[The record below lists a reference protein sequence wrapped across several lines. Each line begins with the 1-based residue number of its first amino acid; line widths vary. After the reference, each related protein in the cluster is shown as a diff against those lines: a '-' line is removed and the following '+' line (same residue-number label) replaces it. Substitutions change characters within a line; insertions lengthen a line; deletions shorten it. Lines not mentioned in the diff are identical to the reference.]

1 MDMFQAMQIY
11 TQVVDTG
18 SFKNAAD
25 ALQLHRPAITKA
37 IQQLEKTLEVRLL
50 NRTTRKISMTAE
62 GERFYEQCSKILGD
76 VASTLATFSQGAER
90 PKGKLRLDL
99 PVTLAKEVII
109 PALPDFRERYPD
121 IELVVGC
128 GDQAVDM
135 IVEGIDCVVRLGEL
149 SDSSSVAKRIGAV
162 PMLTCASPAYLARE
176 GTPTQLSDLTRHLA
190 VNYFSGPTRK
200 IMDWQFCIDGETIV
214 TRLKSGIQVNDSEAF
229 VACGLAGLG
238 LVHGMQLSLQPY
250 LDRGELVPV
259 LTHLQALPKPISVL
273 YPNKRYL
280 APKVRVFIDWLS
292 EVLQQKGLA

>member
-76 VASTLATFSQGAER
+76 VASTLATFSHDAES

-99 PVTLAKEVII
+99 PVTLAKAVII
-109 PALPDFRERYPD
+109 PALPAFRARYPD

-135 IVEGIDCVVRLGEL
+135 INEGIDCVVRLGEL
-149 SDSSSVAKRIGAV
+149 SDSSSIARRIGAV

-176 GTPTQLSDLTRHLA
+176 GTPTQLSDLNRHLA

-200 IMDWQFCIDGETIV
+200 IMDWQFVIDGETVLI
-214 TRLKSGIQVNDSEAF
+214 RLKSGIQVNDSEAF
-229 VACGLAGLG
+229 LACGLAGLG
-238 LVHGMQLSLQPY
+238 LVHGLQLSLQPF
-250 LDRGELVPV
+250 LDSGELVAV
-259 LTHLQALPKPISVL
+259 LPQLQALPKPISVL

-292 EVLQQKGLA
+292 ELLQHQGLA

>member
-1 MDMFQAMQIY
+1 MDMFQAMQIF

-76 VASTLATFSQGAER
+76 VVSTLATFSLGADSPR
-90 PKGKLRLDL
+90 GKLRLDL

-109 PALPDFRERYPD
+109 PAFPDFRERYPD

-128 GDQAVDM
+128 GDQPVDM
-135 IVEGIDCVVRLGEL
+135 INDGIDCVVRLGGL
-149 SDSSSVAKRIGAV
+149 SDSSTIARRIGAV
-162 PMLTCASPAYLARE
+162 PMLTCAAPAYLARQ
-176 GTPTQLSDLTRHLA
+176 GTPTQLSDLNQHLA
-190 VNYFSGPTRK
+190 VNYFSGPHRK
-200 IMDWQFCIDGETIV
+200 IMDWQFCIDGETVAI
-214 TRLKSGIQVNDSEAF
+214 RLKSGIQVNDSDAF
-229 VACGLAGLG
+229 LACGLAGLG
-238 LVHGMQLSLQPY
+238 LLHGLQLSLQPY
-250 LDRGELVPV
+250 VDSGELVPI
-259 LTHLQALPKPISVL
+259 LPELQALPKPISVL

-280 APKVRVFIDWLS
+280 APKVRVFIDWLT
-292 EVLQQKGLA
+292 ELLKHKGLA